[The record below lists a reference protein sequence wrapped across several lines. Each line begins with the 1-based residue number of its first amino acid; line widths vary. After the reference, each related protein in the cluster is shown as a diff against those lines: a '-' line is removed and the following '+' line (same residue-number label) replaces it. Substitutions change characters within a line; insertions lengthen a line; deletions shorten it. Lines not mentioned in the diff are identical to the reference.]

1 MRHVRRRYRD
11 ILVARNIHTGRI
23 IHLVVGA
30 GGNRERRDIALAMVK
45 NGGHIRR
52 EYALVIVSTFH
63 RRVGPP
69 QEMARRRVRVKNLG
83 ADFNQRAVRIQR
95 ETGHHLQPAHRLHL
109 PQPDGLRPVIVL
121 LDLAVHRHIGGRTV
135 VLRPVELDPP

>member
-1 MRHVRRRYRD
+1 M
-11 ILVARNIHTGRI
+11 
-23 IHLVVGA
+23 
-30 GGNRERRDIALAMVK
+30 
-45 NGGHIRR
+45 
-52 EYALVIVSTFH
+52 IVSTFH

-121 LDLAVHRHIGGRTV
+121 LDLAVHRHIGGRAV